1 MKVITENKVSE
12 NKQVI
17 LDKLMSRIGTFY
29 IGESMVHKE
38 VKNGLAKMSIQN
50 LSRLSLMIQTSK

>member
-1 MKVITENKVSE
+1 MTD
-12 NKQVI
+12 NKQII
-17 LDKLMSRIGTFY
+17 LDRLMSKISKVY
-29 IGESMVHKE
+29 IGESKVHQD